1 MRPLRVIAALLL
13 LSLTAA
19 GCTGNPSEI
28 FHTPD
33 TTAAQAQEQIQPE
46 LIPIDG
52 LPNFALI
59 TQLGENY
66 FGSLA
71 TEQPGEGLVWEDC
84 LIHARTG
91 EKTALTYPADLPDW
105 TLGSGSFVVLED
117 RFLYEWK
124 SYTFSLGGN
133 TLHDMKLTR
142 TDGKTGE
149 VTVMDELEQTNPFI
163 YLCKLSDEEFLSYS
177 ICRVPGEEAEYA
189 TLAAAV
195 RYTAEGRKT
204 EIIRETYENDV
215 SWTDSRGRLI
225 ERFAV
230 DDGEIYGI
238 GRRRIAGEYRF
249 FLYYYAPT
257 GEMIA
262 QQPLDGLA
270 EILGD
275 EQPYDFILQGD
286 CMALRTFESLSTYLL
301 RFGESSVELILSGPD
316 GNMQYAIAE
325 HRIYAVST
333 VADTPLCTL
342 HVLDTYGGSVETVSL
357 PLPIREPFFVD
368 MKALPSGDLW
378 LTYNEN
384 GTYNPMTRQ
393 HFLLSRSVIDSR
405 LTP

>member
-1 MRPLRVIAALLL
+1 MRPLRIAAALLL

-19 GCTGNPSEI
+19 GCTRVPLEI
-28 FHTPD
+28 PNAPD
-33 TTAAQAQEQIQPE
+33 TTPAQTGEQPQPE
-46 LIPIDG
+46 LFPIAG
-52 LPNFALI
+52 LSNFSLI

-71 TEQPGEGLVWEDC
+71 TEQPGEGLVWEEC

-91 EKTALTYPADLPDW
+91 EKIALTYPDNLPDW

-124 SYTFSLGGN
+124 SYTFSLGGD

-142 TDGKTGE
+142 TDGLTGE
-149 VTVMDELEQTNPFI
+149 VTVVDELEQTSPFI

-177 ICRVPGEEAEYA
+177 ICRIPGEEAEYA
-189 TLAAAV
+189 TLATAV

-230 DDGEIYGI
+230 DNGEIYGI

-249 FLYYYAPT
+249 FLYRYAST
-257 GEMIA
+257 GEMIGE
-262 QQPLDGLA
+262 QPLNGLA
-270 EILGD
+270 EMIGT

-286 CMALRTFESLSTYLL
+286 FIALRTFESLSTYLL
-301 RFGESSVELILSGPD
+301 RTGEREVELILSGPD
-316 GNMQYAIAE
+316 GSMQYALTD
-325 HRIYAVST
+325 RRLYAISA
-333 VADTPLCTL
+333 VADAPLCTL
-342 HVLDTYGGSVETVSL
+342 HVVDTAEGSVGTVSL
-357 PLPIREPFFVD
+357 PIPIREPFFVD

-384 GTYNPMTRQ
+384 GTYDPMTRK

-405 LTP
+405 LTS

>member
-28 FHTPD
+28 FHTSD
-33 TTAAQAQEQIQPE
+33 TTAAQAQEQPQPE

-91 EKTALTYPADLPDW
+91 EKTSLTYPADLPDW

-149 VTVMDELEQTNPFI
+149 VTVMDELEQTSPFI
-163 YLCKLSDEEFLSYS
+163 YLCKLSDQEFLSYS
-177 ICRVPGEEAEYA
+177 ICRVPGSEAEYA
-189 TLAAAV
+189 TLATAV
-195 RYTAEGRKT
+195 RYTADGGKT

-230 DDGEIYGI
+230 DDGKIYGI

-249 FLYYYAPT
+249 FLYRYSLT
-257 GEMIA
+257 GEPVA
-262 QQPLDGLA
+262 ELPLNGLA
-270 EILGD
+270 EIIGT

-286 CMALRTFESLSTYLL
+286 FIVLRTFESLSTYLL
-301 RFGESSVELILSGPD
+301 RTGEREVELILSGPD
-316 GNMQYAIAE
+316 GSMQYALAD
-325 HRIYAVST
+325 RRLYAISAVT
-333 VADTPLCTL
+333 DGPLCIL
-342 HVLDTYGGSVETVSL
+342 HVLDTDGGSVETVSL

-384 GTYNPMTRQ
+384 GTYDPMTRQ